1 MFACNT
7 GQKENCVIGSLLGY
21 VDAKMWMI
29 KFSTEYFKKNIK
41 KIYWPMK
48 LYFTYVNY
56 TTYMDIHTYMIFCV
70 KMPLQSQNY
79 NY

>member
-1 MFACNT
+1 MKEKEKSNPESMFACNT

-41 KIYWPMK
+41 KYIDPW
-48 LYFTYVNY
+48 NY
-56 TTYMDIHTYMIFCV
+56 ISDT
-70 KMPLQSQNY
+70 
-79 NY
+79 

>member
-41 KIYWPMK
+41 KYIDPW
-48 LYFTYVNY
+48 NY
-56 TTYMDIHTYMIFCV
+56 ISDT
-70 KMPLQSQNY
+70 
-79 NY
+79 